1 MPLSIFSLS
10 RTRRLS
16 SRDGLLLK
24 FMSLTSSSSSMS
36 SSNMSLQGAFL
47 HVLYHAG
54 PGIADDHL
62 QMREPYVLLSR
73 RLLCQTLSAASSAMK
88 LSCMQHSWAV

>member
-36 SSNMSLQGAFL
+36 SSSMSLQGATL
-47 HVLYHAG
+47 HVFFNQAQTQQRTTFRREDLMSCYPHASC
-54 PGIADDHL
+54 ARCSVQQAL
-62 QMREPYVLLSR
+62 Q
-73 RLLCQTLSAASSAMK
+73 
-88 LSCMQHSWAV
+88 

>member
-16 SRDGLLLK
+16 SREGLLLR

-36 SSNMSLQGAFL
+36 SSSMSLQG
-47 HVLYHAG
+47 VT
-54 PGIADDHL
+54 
-62 QMREPYVLLSR
+62 LLVSFTQA
-73 RLLCQTLSAASSAMK
+73 QTQQRTT
-88 LSCMQHSWAV
+88 CR